1 MCFQIIKIILIK
13 ENNVIIT
20 LLISLPS
27 YSHLSHLIFLKS
39 YGKKTGGTGLVS
51 DTKWPVHNEKWLVKD
66 HITVAIQINGKLRS
80 TINLPLDSNEEF
92 VKDKSLSNEIIKK
105 NLENKIPKKIIF
117 VPNKILNIV
126 V

>member
-1 MCFQIIKIILIK
+1 
-13 ENNVIIT
+13 
-20 LLISLPS
+20 
-27 YSHLSHLIFLKS
+27 
-39 YGKKTGGTGLVS
+39 
-51 DTKWPVHNEKWLVKD
+51 
-66 HITVAIQINGKLRS
+66 
-80 TINLPLDSNEEF
+80 LDSNEEF